1 LRHALQ
7 RLLRGCYLPPLRALY
22 HFQSRQGHL
31 HRHAP
36 PSLPPPP
43 RLRPWHENIFDV
55 TMDDEPPDDP
65 YQLALWKQVMSL
77 RKALILAT

>member
-1 LRHALQ
+1 VDHGVDVRDE
-7 RLLRGCYLPPLRALY
+7 
-22 HFQSRQGHL
+22 L
-31 HRHAP
+31 HRR
-36 PSLPPPP
+36 LG
-43 RLRPWHENIFDV
+43 LRPWHENIFDV